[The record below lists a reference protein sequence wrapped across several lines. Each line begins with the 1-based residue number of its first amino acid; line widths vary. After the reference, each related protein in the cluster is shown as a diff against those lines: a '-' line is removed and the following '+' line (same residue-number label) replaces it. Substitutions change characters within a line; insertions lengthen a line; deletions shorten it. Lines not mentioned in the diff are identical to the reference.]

1 MTKLSKEAIKQI
13 IIEEMDSSE
22 SRDLINA
29 LKKLTDTIEYLDVSI
44 DYLASSVT
52 GDYAPSLGS
61 VQKSMGRLARG
72 PSKSPSPL
80 KETQEEKIER
90 YVKEEYQKLID
101 EQENS

>member
-1 MTKLSKEAIKQI
+1 MTKLSKKAIKQI
-13 IIEEMDSSE
+13 IIEEMESSDSQ
-22 SRDLINA
+22 DLIDA

-72 PSKSPSPL
+72 PNRSTSPL
-80 KETQEEKIER
+80 KETQEEKLQR
-90 YVKEEYQKLID
+90 YAKEEYQKLID
-101 EQENS
+101 ERENS